1 MGGGWWLSRQPAGKR
16 TAATRVKTAVKESSG
31 RASAVAAAEPPARTD
46 KPSTTVTPS
55 PRGHPAQVRAN
66 VEPEPVPPEIA
77 HAFPSITEAVADWR
91 EFRPDNLTVE
101 PWPGARITFTR
112 SAVKDEG
119 RYVTW
124 IGRNPELPGASLVGV
139 ATADGYDAILVMPGA
154 NQVSY
159 HVRGDEVVT
168 TEAAPG
174 AEGCGNAP
182 VQPSKSVTTA
192 AVFVYDV
199 SYAKGHEPAAE
210 TATTHAV
217 GAALNVDVLVAYD
230 AETLAA
236 AAAKSSDPTGYIDGQ
251 CKAMLETSNLA
262 LEQSL
267 VPAFVWR
274 YLGSVPAPVYTRTG
288 KLQDDIDA
296 LKPGGA
302 ISDWVK
308 TIRYRRGA
316 DQILLM
322 VGGAADWGGIASSL
336 KQTAISRDYANAV
349 MKWGRSYVTFAHEL
363 AHNFGC
369 KHDRAHTEVISEGTY
384 GPPSPD
390 NDGFWC
396 YGQMWDNPAIPGG
409 ADPGTSGT
417 IMSYADYR
425 IPYFSNPNITVHVTG
440 FMVGWSWNP
449 NLGTHQTGRAESDPK
464 AAYNARVLSE
474 QAAAMSAL
482 SEEIAMPA
490 ITQQPTAASVIRDQ
504 SLSVRVTATGGG
516 LSYQW
521 KKNGTVIE
529 GATASIYSKI
539 ASDADAGNYSVV
551 VSNLAGSVTSAEATI
566 AVTSP
571 PPPAA
576 PSNPGNSGGGGG
588 GGAPSRWFYSA
599 LAFGALCRWLA
610 GRVRAN

>member
-31 RASAVAAAEPPARTD
+31 RASAVAAAEPSVRTD
-46 KPSTTVTPS
+46 KASATAALFRQEHS
-55 PRGHPAQVRAN
+55 AQMRERVD
-66 VEPEPVPPEIA
+66 PEPVPPEIA
-77 HAFPSITEAVADWR
+77 LAFPSITEAVADWR

-139 ATADGYDAILVMPGA
+139 ATADGYNAILVVPGA

-182 VQPSKSVTTA
+182 VQPSKSVTAGT
-192 AVFVYDV
+192 VFVYDV

-217 GAALNVDVLVAYD
+217 AAVLNVDVLVAYD

-251 CKAMLETSNLA
+251 CKALLETSNLA
-262 LEQSL
+262 LGQSL
-267 VPAFVWR
+267 VTAFAWR
-274 YLGSVPAPVYTRTG
+274 YLGSVQAPTYTRTG

-302 ISDWVK
+302 IADWAK

-322 VGGAADWGGIASSL
+322 VGGAADWGGIATSL
-336 KQTAISRDYANAV
+336 KQTAISRDFANAV
-349 MKWGRSYVTFAHEL
+349 IKWGNSYVTFAHEL

-369 KHDRAHTEVISEGTY
+369 KHDRAHVEVTSLDVY
-384 GPPSPD
+384 GPPAPD
-390 NDGFWC
+390 SDGFWC

-417 IMSYADYR
+417 IMSYADYP

-440 FMVGWSWNP
+440 FMAGWSWNP

-482 SEEIAMPA
+482 SEEIVLPV
-490 ITQQPTAASVIRDQ
+490 ITQQPTAASVVRDQ
-504 SLSVRVTATGGG
+504 SMSVRVTATGGG

-521 KKNGTVIE
+521 KKNGSVIE

-576 PSNPGNSGGGGG
+576 PINSGGSGGGG
-588 GGAPSRWFYSA
+588 GGAPSLWFYSA
-599 LAFGALCRWLA
+599 LAFGAVCR
-610 GRVRAN
+610 